1 MGVSH
6 SIRENQTN
14 IAAEAAPEPSTYQE
28 SHKASSL
35 CESGPFPQLSLL
47 LVQIPRLRPSEPQLR
62 LPQEVPSSC
71 SQPPCHRQ
79 ATHHCPRV
87 LCARPPSFAFDTFPL
102 FSARHAMATLE
113 LTSELQN
120 ENFWRHRKKG
130 RSQTETRG
138 AMPGEGTGT
147 RVRERQ
153 GEGQAGDG
161 ASQKALLRGR
171 ESHALQGTCHPL
183 LTWQTKGNW
192 LLPMW

>member
-1 MGVSH
+1 
-6 SIRENQTN
+6 
-14 IAAEAAPEPSTYQE
+14 
-28 SHKASSL
+28 
-35 CESGPFPQLSLL
+35 
-47 LVQIPRLRPSEPQLR
+47 
-62 LPQEVPSSC
+62 
-71 SQPPCHRQ
+71 
-79 ATHHCPRV
+79 
-87 LCARPPSFAFDTFPL
+87 
-102 FSARHAMATLE
+102 MATLE

-171 ESHALQGTCHPL
+171 ESHAPQGTCHPPPHL
-183 LTWQTKGNW
+183 ADEGELAPPDVVTIQPEGEDGS
-192 LLPMW
+192 